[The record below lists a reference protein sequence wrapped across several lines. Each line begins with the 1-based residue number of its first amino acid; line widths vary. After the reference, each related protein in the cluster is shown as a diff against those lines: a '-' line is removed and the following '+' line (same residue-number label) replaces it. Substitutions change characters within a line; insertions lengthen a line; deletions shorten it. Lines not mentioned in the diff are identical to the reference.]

1 MAMRLQL
8 TSGLQVLE
16 EWAINAP
23 QADRNVVY
31 EALFAVADGS
41 AFLIYDIFGDSREPH
56 QFLFLVKHDLVMRIG
71 IDRADSSFEIVYI
84 GALEQDTPAAAWAE
98 ESEES

>member
-23 QADRNVVY
+23 QADRNVIY

-41 AFLIYDIFGDSREPH
+41 AFLIYDIFGDGRDPH
-56 QFLFLVKHDLVMRIG
+56 QFIILVKHDLVIRIG
-71 IDRADSSFEIVYI
+71 LKRADSSFEIVYI
-84 GALEQDTPAAAWAE
+84 GALEHGTPAAAWAE
-98 ESEES
+98 DSDGS

>member
-16 EWAINAP
+16 DWAVTAA
-23 QADRNVVY
+23 QADRNAAY

-41 AFLIYDIFGDSREPH
+41 AFLIYDIFGDSRDPH
-56 QFLFLVKHDLVMRIG
+56 RFIILVKHDLVVKISLQRT
-71 IDRADSSFEIVYI
+71 DSSFEVVYI
-84 GALEQDTPAAAWAE
+84 GELEAETPAAAWVEEHE
-98 ESEES
+98 ES